1 MWYLQIVTEMLRFF
15 VIDAFNRDLILS
27 SHGKICFATMKP
39 QLVVMDMAGT
49 TVNDFGLVQQAAI
62 DAMKWKLNLD
72 ITMDQANKV
81 MGIPKKTAFEQ
92 LCSLNKTMV
101 TADVIDE
108 LVNYFNT
115 QLIEKYAVK
124 GSIELMPYAA
134 ELFDHIRSSG
144 AKVYLNTGF
153 NRQVAEVI
161 VKNLALD
168 GVIHGY
174 IGSDEVDAGRPQPDM
189 IRLAM
194 KRAGVEY
201 SHLVMKVGDTV
212 SDLYEGFSAGCA
224 WNIGV
229 LTGANSYEELRTA
242 PYSQILSNLQPLL
255 AYFPKS
261 GRMLGGRK

>member
-1 MWYLQIVTEMLRFF
+1 MLPFF
-15 VIDAFNRDLILS
+15 VIVVFNRDLILS
-27 SHGKICFATMKP
+27 SQLQGSFVLMKP

-62 DAMKWKLNLD
+62 DAMKWKLNID
-72 ITMDQANKV
+72 INMDQANKV

-101 TADVIDE
+101 TADIIDE
-108 LVNYFNT
+108 LVGVFNQ
-115 QLIEKYAVK
+115 QLIEKYGVK

-134 ELFDHIRSSG
+134 ELFEAIRNSG

-153 NRQVAEVI
+153 NREVADVI
-161 VKNLALD
+161 VRNLALENA
-168 GVIHGY
+168 IHGY

-194 KRAGVEY
+194 KRSGVEY
-201 SHLVMKVGDTV
+201 SHLVMKVGDTI

-229 LTGANSYEELRTA
+229 LTGANSYDELRTA
-242 PYSQILSNLQPLL
+242 PYSQILSNLQPLI

-261 GRMLGGRK
+261 SGLRRSLK

>member
-1 MWYLQIVTEMLRFF
+1 
-15 VIDAFNRDLILS
+15 
-27 SHGKICFATMKP
+27 
-39 QLVVMDMAGT
+39 MDMAGT

-62 DAMKWKLNLD
+62 DAMKWKLNID
-72 ITMDQANKV
+72 ISMDQANKV

-92 LCSLNKTMV
+92 LCSLNKTLV

-108 LVNYFNT
+108 LVVFFNR
-115 QLIEKYAVK
+115 QLIEKYSTK
-124 GSIELMPYAA
+124 GSIELMPYAS
-134 ELFDHIRSSG
+134 ELFEAIRNSG

-153 NRQVAEVI
+153 NREVADVI
-161 VKNLALD
+161 VKNLALENM
-168 GVIHGY
+168 IHGY

-194 KRAGVEY
+194 KRSGVEY

-224 WNIGV
+224 WNVGV
-229 LTGANSYEELRTA
+229 LTGANTYDELRTA
-242 PYSQILSNLQPLL
+242 PYSQILSNLQPLI

-261 GRMLGGRK
+261 SGLMRARK